1 MSIHREVRYAA
12 ALILLSSCC
21 NAIAEE
27 VVLFGPVERLSNSSR
42 EVSVLGHVVGVDDAT
57 ELQGLESVDDLSQG
71 NSAFVVA
78 EVRKDGVLSAKE
90 LRVAKLRYVPG
101 ASDVYIGGVVSSVNT
116 ATAHMVIRGVHIYF
130 GDIVS
135 AQNFSLVPGEHIS
148 VVGRQPSPSGIIW
161 ASGIERTVAAH
172 GIGDFA
178 TGLSEQSITGTGIQL
193 QSITGTG
200 RQKQSITG
208 TGRQKQSI
216 TGTGVQLQS
225 ITGTGR
231 QKQSITGT
239 GISKQSITGTGVQ
252 LQSITGTGRQK
263 QSITGTG
270 IQRQNT
276 ARMEFSPSLQ

>member
-1 MSIHREVRYAA
+1 M
-12 ALILLSSCC
+12 
-21 NAIAEE
+21 
-27 VVLFGPVERLSNSSR
+27 FGPVERLTSSSG
-42 EVSVLGHVVGVDDAT
+42 EVTVLGHAVGITDAT
-57 ELQGLESVDDLSQG
+57 ELEGLESIDNLSQG
-71 NSAFVVA
+71 SSALVIA

-90 LRVAKLRYVPG
+90 FRVAKLRYVPG
-101 ASDVYIGGVVSSVNT
+101 ASDVYIGGIVSSVNT
-116 ATAHMVIRGVHIYF
+116 ATAQMVIRGVHIYF

-135 AQNFSLVPGEHIS
+135 VQNFSLVPGEHVS

-161 ASGIERTVAAH
+161 ASSIERTAAAH

-178 TGLSEQSITGTGIQL
+178 TSLSKQSITGTGIQL
-193 QSITGTG
+193 HSITGTGRQLQSITGTGISKQSITGTG

-208 TGRQKQSI
+208 TGISKQSI

-270 IQRQNT
+270 IQRQST
-276 ARMEFSPSLQ
+276 PRLDFSPSLQ

>member
-1 MSIHREVRYAA
+1 MSIHREVRCVA

-21 NAIAEE
+21 NATAEE
-27 VVLFGPVERLSNSSR
+27 VVMFGPVERLSSSTG
-42 EVSVLGHVVGVDDAT
+42 EVTVLGHAVGITDAT
-57 ELQGLESVDDLSQG
+57 EFEGLESIDNLSQG
-71 NSAFVVA
+71 SSALVIA

-90 LRVAKLRYVPG
+90 FRVAKLRYVPG
-101 ASDVYIGGVVSSVNT
+101 ASDVYIGGIVSSVNT

-135 AQNFSLVPGEHIS
+135 AQNFGLVPGEHVS

-161 ASGIERTVAAH
+161 ASSLERTAAAH

-178 TGLSEQSITGTGIQL
+178 TSLS
-193 QSITGTG
+193 
-200 RQKQSITG
+200 
-208 TGRQKQSI
+208 

-270 IQRQNT
+270 INKLSITGTGVRLQSITGTGRQKQSITGTGIQRQST
-276 ARMEFSPSLQ
+276 PRMDFSPSLQ